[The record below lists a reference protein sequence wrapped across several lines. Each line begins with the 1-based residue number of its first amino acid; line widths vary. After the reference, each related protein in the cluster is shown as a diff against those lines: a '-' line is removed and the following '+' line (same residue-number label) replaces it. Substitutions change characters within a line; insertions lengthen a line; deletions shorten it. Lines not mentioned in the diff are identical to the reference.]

1 MNRKETALTLHKQGF
16 NCAQSV
22 ACSFCH
28 VMGAD
33 PVTTFR
39 LAEPLGFGMGNM
51 GTCGAVSAMAL
62 VIGMKMSD
70 GNMDNPQTK
79 KSCYRMMQALTKEF
93 ADKNGSIVCSEIKG
107 VNTGNVLRSCDGC
120 IQDAVELLDKYLLGI
135 DE

>member
-1 MNRKETALTLHKQGF
+1 MDRKEQAKMLHKNSF

-22 ACSFCH
+22 ACSFCS

-33 PVTTFR
+33 PVATFK
-39 LAEPLGFGMGNM
+39 LAEPLGFGMGSM

-70 GNMDNPQTK
+70 GNLDHPGTK
-79 KSCYRMMQALTKEF
+79 KECYKMMRELTEAF

-107 VNTGNVLRSCDGC
+107 VDTKKVLRSCDGC
-120 IQDAVELLDKYLLGI
+120 IEDAVALLDKYLLGI
-135 DE
+135 E